1 MIKKNTLI
9 LLIVMLIMV
18 GAFFLLQRKDALG
31 FLTKKDEA
39 TPIAMPQFVSLE
51 TSLIESIQF
60 STAGEEN
67 VIVSKQ
73 SNDGWEINVPGGVI
87 TEGNIEAIITEFNS
101 IETTVILSVDLEGGA
116 TGLDNPQFIFTLVL
130 SNGERKTIKIGNSNP
145 MGSGYYAQ
153 EDLNQVVLI
162 PKGGID
168 NICEIFQLAVTPS
181 TPTPAPTEIED

>member
-1 MIKKNTLI
+1 
-9 LLIVMLIMV
+9 MLIMV

-39 TPIAMPQFVSLE
+39 TPIAMPQFTSLE

-87 TEGNIEAIITEFNS
+87 TEGNIEAIITEFNA

-116 TGLDNPQFIFTLVL
+116 TGLDNPQYTFSLTL
-130 SNGERKTIKIGNSNP
+130 SNGARKTIKIGNSNP

-153 EDLNQVVLI
+153 VDLSPVVII
-162 PKGGID
+162 PISGID
-168 NICEIFQLAVTPS
+168 NIRDIFELAVTPP
-181 TPTPAPTEIED
+181 TPIPAPTEIEN

>member
-39 TPIAMPQFVSLE
+39 TPIAMPQFTSLE

-168 NICEIFQLAVTPS
+168 NICEIFQLAVKPS